1 MTRDECLILLIEECG
16 EVIQAATKCLRFGW
30 DRNHPNY
37 GVNHEVL
44 AEEIGDLLGVAD
56 ALPLRPEV
64 VQVFRRKKMRKAEQI
79 KAEVE
84 AEAINVGTWKNDA
97 PPRARDPL
105 ALAGVTVQAVDQIGE
120 SAAHEIEEAAAAVE
134 LAAGEIGTKLR
145 KLAAAV
151 REHSKIAGEQV
162 ADFVNRSTNVIETIR
177 ALQER
182 LDAGE
187 PKKGNGGDV

>member
-1 MTRDECLILLIEECG
+1 MTIEQEHDRVRPLKIRDQAHYDSLQEVG
-16 EVIQAATKCLRFGW
+16 E
-30 DRNHPNY
+30 
-37 GVNHEVL
+37 
-44 AEEIGDLLGVAD
+44 
-56 ALPLRPEV
+56 
-64 VQVFRRKKMRKAEQI
+64 
-79 KAEVE
+79 
-84 AEAINVGTWKNDA
+84 KNDA

-162 ADFVNRSTNVIETIR
+162 ADFVDRSTSVIETIR

-182 LDAGE
+182 LAASE
-187 PKKGNGGDV
+187 PKKGNGSATA

>member
-1 MTRDECLILLIEECG
+1 MTTLEVHTMTTEQERDYIRDQE
-16 EVIQAATKCLRFGW
+16 
-30 DRNHPNY
+30 NNY
-37 GVNHEVL
+37 
-44 AEEIGDLLGVAD
+44 I
-56 ALPLRPEV
+56 
-64 VQVFRRKKMRKAEQI
+64 
-79 KAEVE
+79 
-84 AEAINVGTWKNDA
+84 

-120 SAAHEIEEAAAAVE
+120 SAAHEIEQAAAAVE

-187 PKKGNGGDV
+187 PKKGNGSD

>member
-1 MTRDECLILLIEECG
+1 MCSPTISLSRKRENTIVMSISYNDGL
-16 EVIQAATKCLRFGW
+16 
-30 DRNHPNY
+30 PNTPS
-37 GVNHEVL
+37 
-44 AEEIGDLLGVAD
+44 I
-56 ALPLRPEV
+56 
-64 VQVFRRKKMRKAEQI
+64 
-79 KAEVE
+79 
-84 AEAINVGTWKNDA
+84 A

-151 REHSKIAGEQV
+151 REHSRIAGEQV

-187 PKKGNGGDV
+187 PKKGNGSEGADSR

>member
-1 MTRDECLILLIEECG
+1 MTIEQEHDRVRPLKIRDQAQEVG
-16 EVIQAATKCLRFGW
+16 E
-30 DRNHPNY
+30 
-37 GVNHEVL
+37 
-44 AEEIGDLLGVAD
+44 
-56 ALPLRPEV
+56 
-64 VQVFRRKKMRKAEQI
+64 
-79 KAEVE
+79 
-84 AEAINVGTWKNDA
+84 KNDA
-97 PPRARDPL
+97 PHRARDPL

-120 SAAHEIEEAAAAVE
+120 SAAHEIEQAAAAVVE
-134 LAAGEIGTKLR
+134 RAAEIASKLR

>member
-1 MTRDECLILLIEECG
+1 MTIEQERDRVRDQE
-16 EVIQAATKCLRFGW
+16 
-30 DRNHPNY
+30 NNY
-37 GVNHEVL
+37 
-44 AEEIGDLLGVAD
+44 
-56 ALPLRPEV
+56 
-64 VQVFRRKKMRKAEQI
+64 M
-79 KAEVE
+79 
-84 AEAINVGTWKNDA
+84 

-162 ADFVNRSTNVIETIR
+162 ADFVNRSTSVIETIR

-182 LDAGE
+182 LDAGA
-187 PKKGNGGDV
+187 PKKGNGAVNEQAEVRSRE

>member
-1 MTRDECLILLIEECG
+1 MAILEVQQMTTEQDYIRDQE
-16 EVIQAATKCLRFGW
+16 K
-30 DRNHPNY
+30 NY
-37 GVNHEVL
+37 
-44 AEEIGDLLGVAD
+44 
-56 ALPLRPEV
+56 
-64 VQVFRRKKMRKAEQI
+64 
-79 KAEVE
+79 
-84 AEAINVGTWKNDA
+84 A

-120 SAAHEIEEAAAAVE
+120 SAAHEIEQAAAAVE
-134 LAAGEIGTKLR
+134 EGAAEIASRLR

-162 ADFVNRSTNVIETIR
+162 ADFVNRSTSVIETIR

-187 PKKGNGGDV
+187 PKNGNGSDE

>member
-1 MTRDECLILLIEECG
+1 M
-16 EVIQAATKCLRFGW
+16 
-30 DRNHPNY
+30 
-37 GVNHEVL
+37 EVL
-44 AEEIGDLLGVAD
+44 AMQQMTNDPYREIGMDQ
-56 ALPLRPEV
+56 PQYNPT
-64 VQVFRRKKMRKAEQI
+64 I
-79 KAEVE
+79 P
-84 AEAINVGTWKNDA
+84 
-97 PPRARDPL
+97 PPRASDPL

-120 SAAHEIEEAAAAVE
+120 SASHEIEEAAAAVE

-162 ADFVNRSTNVIETIR
+162 ADFVDRSTNVIETIR

>member
-1 MTRDECLILLIEECG
+1 MTIEQEHDRVRPLKIRDQAQEVG
-16 EVIQAATKCLRFGW
+16 EHG
-30 DRNHPNY
+30 
-37 GVNHEVL
+37 
-44 AEEIGDLLGVAD
+44 
-56 ALPLRPEV
+56 
-64 VQVFRRKKMRKAEQI
+64 
-79 KAEVE
+79 
-84 AEAINVGTWKNDA
+84 KNDA

-120 SAAHEIEEAAAAVE
+120 SAAHEIEQAAAAVE
-134 LAAGEIGTKLR
+134 EGAAEIASRLR

-187 PKKGNGGDV
+187 PKKGNGSEGADSR